1 MEKILSVKL
10 VNVNFEGY
18 VNFDYFIKD
27 IKNICVFIYI

>member
-27 IKNICVFIYI
+27 IKKVCVFIYI